1 MNRQLFWISAILFL
15 LIFSI
20 SLYAQRTMR
29 TKAGGTY
36 LRLPSKV
43 TQHELHFRQG
53 GWAGIRT
60 VGITEEKQHNLAG
73 NMPQLDPF
81 FKLVGDSKLAATV
94 EIQYAAFHA
103 QLGTTV
109 NYDDPQFIARGKKLF
124 NVNCSPCHG
133 AQAVGENPARV
144 NGGSKPGGS
153 YWAPALNGT
162 AHAWHHPPD
171 DLFRRIKNGSFL
183 RGSPMPSW
191 NRRLSDQEIH
201 SVIAYFQSLWPANL
215 RKGYRERFARK
226 LPRGR

>member
-15 LIFSI
+15 LIFLF
-20 SLYAQRTMR
+20 SLYAQPNIR

-36 LRLPSKV
+36 LRL
-43 TQHELHFRQG
+43 
-53 GWAGIRT
+53 
-60 VGITEEKQHNLAG
+60 
-73 NMPQLDPF
+73 
-81 FKLVGDSKLAATV
+81 AATV
-94 EIQYAAFHA
+94 EKQYAAFHA

-109 NYDDPQFIARGKKLF
+109 NYDDPQLIARGKKLF

-144 NGGSKPGGS
+144 NGGRKPEGS

-183 RGSPMPSW
+183 RGSPMPIW
-191 NRRLSDQEIH
+191 NGRLSDQEIH